1 MSSKAKIRTWR
12 TLIFFAP
19 SKSIQGAKIQKIDLL
34 KVKNIIKP
42 MTKMLNPDQE
52 PTNIQQIPNQDMNDM
67 YVLYTY
73 KLRQG
78 TKIQIIGLLKVK
90 KTKSKPWESWKKPNQ
105 DFPIS
110 YKAPLRTWRTNSI
123 EEAQFGPLVQQK

>member
-1 MSSKAKIRTWR
+1 
-12 TLIFFAP
+12 
-19 SKSIQGAKIQKIDLL
+19 
-34 KVKNIIKP
+34 

-90 KTKSKPWESWKKPNQ
+90 NQIKTTSKLKKPSQ
-105 DFPIS
+105 ELPIS
-110 YKAPLRTWRTNSI
+110 SKAPLRTWGTKSI
-123 EEAQFGPLVQQK
+123 EEAQFGPLVHQE